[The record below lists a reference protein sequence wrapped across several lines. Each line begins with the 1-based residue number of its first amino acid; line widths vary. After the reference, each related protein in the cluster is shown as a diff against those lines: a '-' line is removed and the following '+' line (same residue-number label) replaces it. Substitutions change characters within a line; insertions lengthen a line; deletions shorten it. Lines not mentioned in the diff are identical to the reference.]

1 MKCVSALSI
10 AILTTPLLSLAGMA
24 GCASERPAV
33 KPLPNDSSL
42 TVSGPPGTRFT
53 ADFRAGGRHD
63 AIVST
68 LTKKTPSITIV
79 QFREGDLECDIRKMD
94 GSSTLTVTLYR
105 DGRCLFLRE
114 APPGV
119 EGLRITHF
127 WAGWKAEMY

>member
-1 MKCVSALSI
+1 MKLVSGVRIAALVLALSALAEI
-10 AILTTPLLSLAGMA
+10 P

-68 LTKKTPSITIV
+68 LSKKSPSITIV

-94 GSSTLTVTLYR
+94 NSSSLTVTLYR

-119 EGLRITHF
+119 EGMRITHF